1 MVENPYIWRNWAARL
16 HSWGLNNWV
25 ASFLEAAGPLA
36 TIGAQAI
43 YISQPIL
50 GTFVPGRHLQ
60 ALADMLEEPEQTRR
74 FTSYLLGETDS

>member
-1 MVENPYIWRNWAARL
+1 MVENPYIWRYWAARL
-16 HSWGLNNWV
+16 HSWGLDNWV

-50 GTFVPGRHLQ
+50 GAFIPQGHLE
-60 ALADMLEEPEQTRR
+60 ALADMLDEPEQTRR
-74 FTSYLLGETDS
+74 FTRYLLGETNP